1 MIKTCVSV
9 YQRRRLF
16 KFRSFSPGSLQ
27 WRSGIVLKVFLCVF
41 TKLREE
47 TLNFKL
53 LLISPVEVRGAGEA
67 YTPILAQ

>member
-1 MIKTCVSV
+1 M
-9 YQRRRLF
+9 
-16 KFRSFSPGSLQ
+16 
-27 WRSGIVLKVFLCVF
+27 LKVFLCVF

-67 YTPILAQ
+67 YIYTDTSTVNVLIFIRTATCTHTIRTVKHMQVHSH